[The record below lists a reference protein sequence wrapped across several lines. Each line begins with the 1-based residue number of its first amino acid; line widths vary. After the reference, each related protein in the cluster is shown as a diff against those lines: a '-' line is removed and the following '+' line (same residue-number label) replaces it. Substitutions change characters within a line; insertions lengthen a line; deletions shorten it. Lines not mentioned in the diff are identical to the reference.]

1 MAESRSDPKPP
12 KGEADPPN
20 LGNDNADSERIK
32 NCTLFVDIYKGS
44 KQQDLR
50 NGEGPNGDMYGGL
63 GNRWLLNG
71 SKGLGGLGG

>member
-1 MAESRSDPKPP
+1 MQILKDLKIVYY
-12 KGEADPPN
+12 
-20 LGNDNADSERIK
+20 LWIFK
-32 NCTLFVDIYKGS
+32 NKGS